1 MLAPFSLESRPNKRL
16 FLDQGSQQNRLSRSP
31 VSLEVGSNRSTCVTD
46 GKKSLIESRVVNLK
60 RLLSFV
66 TAGLKNGEAATAP
79 NSSAAAGHGS
89 EWGIVQLDER
99 ERSAVYS
106 VLGECESSSRD

>member
-1 MLAPFSLESRPNKRL
+1 M
-16 FLDQGSQQNRLSRSP
+16 
-31 VSLEVGSNRSTCVTD
+31 TD
-46 GKKSLIESRVVNLK
+46 EQKSLIESRVVNLK

-89 EWGIVQLDER
+89 EGRRGEGRIQNLIVPT
-99 ERSAVYS
+99 
-106 VLGECESSSRD
+106 